1 MALLDR
7 RLKQRMV
14 GALVLLALAAVFL
27 PMLFNRADQP
37 RAVRVEAPPMP
48 AAPAP
53 LQIETPEPDV
63 PEPSRAEAPA
73 PAVEAA
79 AVAVPEPVPEPVAP
93 PPAAV
98 PAAPPAVAPPVRS
111 EPVAAPASRLDG
123 DGLPLSWSVQLVSLS
138 NAARAQELQQRLRQQ
153 GHNAYIRS
161 VDGMQRVFVGPLLDK
176 SEAQRL
182 AQEIGRQ
189 QRLSPIV
196 VRFQPER
203 R

>member
-63 PEPSRAEAPA
+63 PEPALAEAPA
-73 PAVEAA
+73 SATAVEAA
-79 AVAVPEPVPEPVAP
+79 AVAAPEPVAP
-93 PPAAV
+93 P
-98 PAAPPAVAPPVRS
+98 PPAVAPPVRS

>member
-63 PEPSRAEAPA
+63 PEPALAEAPASA

-79 AVAVPEPVPEPVAP
+79 AVAVPEPVAP

-98 PAAPPAVAPPVRS
+98 PAAPPVVAPPVRS

>member
-63 PEPSRAEAPA
+63 PEPALAEAPASA

-79 AVAVPEPVPEPVAP
+79 AGAAPEPVAP
-93 PPAAV
+93 PAAAV
-98 PAAPPAVAPPVRS
+98 PAASPAVAPPVRS

>member
-63 PEPSRAEAPA
+63 PEPALAEAPAPA

-79 AVAVPEPVPEPVAP
+79 AVAVPEPVAP

>member
-63 PEPSRAEAPA
+63 PEPALAEAPA
-73 PAVEAA
+73 SATAVEAA
-79 AVAVPEPVPEPVAP
+79 AVAVPEPVAP

-111 EPVAAPASRLDG
+111 EPVAAPVSRLDG

>member
-63 PEPSRAEAPA
+63 PEPALAEAPASA

-79 AVAVPEPVPEPVAP
+79 AVAVPEPVAP

-98 PAAPPAVAPPVRS
+98 PAAPPAVAPPIRS

>member
-63 PEPSRAEAPA
+63 PEPSLAEAPASA

-79 AVAVPEPVPEPVAP
+79 AVAVPEPVAP

>member
-37 RAVRVEAPPMP
+37 HAVRVEAPPMP

>member
-63 PEPSRAEAPA
+63 PEPSLAEAPASA

-79 AVAVPEPVPEPVAP
+79 AVAVPEPVAP
-93 PPAAV
+93 P
-98 PAAPPAVAPPVRS
+98 PPAVAPPVRS

>member
-63 PEPSRAEAPA
+63 PEPALAKAPA
-73 PAVEAA
+73 SATAVEAA
-79 AVAVPEPVPEPVAP
+79 AVAVPEPVAPP

>member
-63 PEPSRAEAPA
+63 PEPALAEAPASA

-79 AVAVPEPVPEPVAP
+79 AGAAPEPVAP
-93 PPAAV
+93 PAAAV
-98 PAAPPAVAPPVRS
+98 PAASPAVAPPVRS

-138 NAARAQELQQRLRQQ
+138 NATRAQELQQRLRQQ

>member
-48 AAPAP
+48 AEPAP

-63 PEPSRAEAPA
+63 PEPALAEAPASA

-79 AVAVPEPVPEPVAP
+79 AVAVPEPVAP

>member
-63 PEPSRAEAPA
+63 PEPALAEAPA
-73 PAVEAA
+73 SATAVEAA
-79 AVAVPEPVPEPVAP
+79 AVAVPEPVAP

>member
-63 PEPSRAEAPA
+63 PEPALAEAPASA

-79 AVAVPEPVPEPVAP
+79 AVAVPEPVAP

>member
-63 PEPSRAEAPA
+63 PEPALAEAPASA

-79 AVAVPEPVPEPVAP
+79 AVAVPEPVAP

-153 GHNAYIRS
+153 GHNAYVRS

>member
-63 PEPSRAEAPA
+63 PEPALAEAPA
-73 PAVEAA
+73 SATAVEAA
-79 AVAVPEPVPEPVAP
+79 AVAVPEPVAP
-93 PPAAV
+93 P
-98 PAAPPAVAPPVRS
+98 PPAVAPPVRS

>member
-63 PEPSRAEAPA
+63 PEPALAEAPASA

-79 AVAVPEPVPEPVAP
+79 AVAAPE
-93 PPAAV
+93 PAAV
-98 PAAPPAVAPPVRS
+98 PAASPAVAPPVRS

>member
-63 PEPSRAEAPA
+63 PEPSLAEAPA

-79 AVAVPEPVPEPVAP
+79 AVAVPEPVAP

>member
-53 LQIETPEPDV
+53 LQIETSEPDV
-63 PEPSRAEAPA
+63 PEPALAEAPTSA

-79 AVAVPEPVPEPVAP
+79 AVAVPEPVASP

-111 EPVAAPASRLDG
+111 EPVAAPTSRLDG

>member
-63 PEPSRAEAPA
+63 PEPALAEAPASA

-79 AVAVPEPVPEPVAP
+79 AVAAPEPVAP
-93 PPAAV
+93 PPVAV
-98 PAAPPAVAPPVRS
+98 PAASPAVAPPVRS

>member
-63 PEPSRAEAPA
+63 PEPALAEAPASA

-79 AVAVPEPVPEPVAP
+79 AVAVPEPVAP
-93 PPAAV
+93 P
-98 PAAPPAVAPPVRS
+98 PPAVAPPVRS

>member
-63 PEPSRAEAPA
+63 PEPALAEAPASA

-79 AVAVPEPVPEPVAP
+79 AVAAPEPVAP

-98 PAAPPAVAPPVRS
+98 PAASPAVAPPVRS

>member
-63 PEPSRAEAPA
+63 PEPALAEAPA
-73 PAVEAA
+73 SATAVEAA
-79 AVAVPEPVPEPVAP
+79 AVAVPEPVAP
-93 PPAAV
+93 P
-98 PAAPPAVAPPVRS
+98 PPAVAPPVRS
-111 EPVAAPASRLDG
+111 EPVAAPVSRLDG

>member
-63 PEPSRAEAPA
+63 PEPSLAEAPASA

-79 AVAVPEPVPEPVAP
+79 AVAVPEPVAP

-111 EPVAAPASRLDG
+111 EPVAAPVSRLDG

>member
-63 PEPSRAEAPA
+63 PEPALAEAPASA

-79 AVAVPEPVPEPVAP
+79 AVAVPEPVAP

-98 PAAPPAVAPPVRS
+98 PAASPAVAPPVRS

>member
-48 AAPAP
+48 

-63 PEPSRAEAPA
+63 PEPALAEAPASA

-79 AVAVPEPVPEPVAP
+79 AVAVPEPVAP